1 MTTRNGARYS
11 PTLGHAPRSISA
23 WPDWVESAWRL
34 LVHLRLPF
42 QLTLAPV
49 FLWGWL
55 LAGGSDLKTFA
66 LAFAAVHI
74 CLYGGVTAFNSY
86 YDRDQGPVGGLERPP
101 PIQQALLPL
110 SLLVQAVGLLLA
122 GLLNLAFGGIYVAF
136 AALAAAYSHPR
147 VRLKNG
153 PVRSVVAVAVGQGI
167 LAFLGAW
174 AAARGEIGSALAVTG
189 LLGAAAATLI
199 VVGFYPLTQVFQVEE
214 DRARGDRTLAVAWG
228 TPVCLRLG
236 VLGQAL
242 GGGVMV
248 TLVVI
253 RYGPADGLLLLAGL
267 AIQLTLL
274 VRWARRFESGKVLAN
289 YRWVMRLAGASAAGT
304 GLYLAGRLLLGPG

>member
-1 MTTRNGARYS
+1 MTTENGAQFS
-11 PTLGHAPRSISA
+11 PATGHARHHTGWA
-23 WPDWVESAWRL
+23 DWVEPAWCL

-55 LAGGSDLKTFA
+55 LAGGSDLRAFA
-66 LAFAAVHI
+66 GAFAAVHI

-101 PIQQALLPL
+101 PIQQTLLPL
-110 SLLVQAVGLLLA
+110 ALLVQAVGLLLA
-122 GLLNLAFGGIYVAF
+122 ASLNLTFGGIYVAF

-147 VRLKNG
+147 FRLKNG
-153 PVRSVVAVAVGQGI
+153 PLRSVAVVAVGQGI

-174 AAARGEIGSALAVTG
+174 AAARGEVGSAFTATG

-228 TPVCLRLG
+228 TPVCLRLA

-242 GGGVMV
+242 GGGLMAA
-248 TLVVI
+248 LAAI

-267 AIQLTLL
+267 AIQLTWL
-274 VRWARRFESGKVLAN
+274 VRWARKFESGKVLAN
-289 YRWVMRLAGASAAGT
+289 YRWVMRMAGASAAGT
-304 GLYLAGRLLLGPG
+304 GLYLVGRLVLRSG